1 MKNTKSIFI
10 GVLLLVS
17 SAVHAGVEMDLV
29 TTNATGTVTEQ
40 MKLYAQSGNIRME
53 DAGGSSG
60 EDMSMI
66 FLGTEFIVVDHANQT
81 YIVMD
86 EAMMAQVGT
95 QIDAAMQQMQA
106 QLANMPPE
114 QAAMVEQMMQGQM
127 AGMMGG
133 GDETPAPIVQQTG
146 SGQWQGSACTQYSVL
161 EAGEMTQMIC
171 AAPLDDVDGA
181 DEAMQAFESM
191 AVFIT
196 TLADS
201 MPGGMGDAMAENPM
215 GMMDQIDGFPVI
227 TVEFLNGEVLAE
239 TTLESVVEADLAA
252 DLFSPPE
259 GYAQQDPFAGQ

>member
-1 MKNTKSIFI
+1 MNTLKTVAF
-10 GVLLLVS
+10 GLLLFIS
-17 SAVHAGVEMDLV
+17 MPLFAGVEMDLV

-53 DAGGSSG
+53 DVGGSSG

-86 EAMMAQVGT
+86 EAMMAQVST
-95 QIDAAMQQMQA
+95 QLDAAMQQMQA

-133 GDETPAPIVQQTG
+133 DDDTPAPVVQQTG
-146 SGQWQGSACTQYSVL
+146 SGQWQGSACTQYSVF

-181 DEAMQAFESM
+181 DEAMQAFENM
-191 AVFIT
+191 AIFIT

-201 MPGGMGDAMAENPM
+201 MPGGMGDAMADNPM
-215 GMMDQIDGFPVI
+215 GLMDQIDGFPVI
-227 TVEFLNGEVLAE
+227 TVDLLNGEVLAE

-252 DLFSPPE
+252 SLFAPPE